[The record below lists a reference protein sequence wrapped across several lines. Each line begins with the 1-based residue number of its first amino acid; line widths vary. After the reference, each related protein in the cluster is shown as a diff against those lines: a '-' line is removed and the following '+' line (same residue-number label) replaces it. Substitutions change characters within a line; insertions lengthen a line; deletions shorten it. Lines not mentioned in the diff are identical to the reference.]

1 MSEHRACFII
11 YPGVASYDVAG
22 PAQAQAVVGPD
33 KYEVT
38 LLSVTGGVVESDCP
52 GLSFSTKSTAD
63 APERIDTLFIPGGI
77 EAPTAA
83 KDPVLIE
90 EVKRLAA
97 RAERVACVCTGAF
110 LAAEATLLTG
120 RHVATHWR
128 YCDLFAERYPD
139 VMLERDRIWV
149 RDLGTGH
156 QHLVL
161 GRSQCGRRPYPCTDR
176 T

>member
-120 RHVATHWR
+120 RHVATH
-128 YCDLFAERYPD
+128 
-139 VMLERDRIWV
+139 
-149 RDLGTGH
+149 
-156 QHLVL
+156 
-161 GRSQCGRRPYPCTDR
+161 
-176 T
+176 